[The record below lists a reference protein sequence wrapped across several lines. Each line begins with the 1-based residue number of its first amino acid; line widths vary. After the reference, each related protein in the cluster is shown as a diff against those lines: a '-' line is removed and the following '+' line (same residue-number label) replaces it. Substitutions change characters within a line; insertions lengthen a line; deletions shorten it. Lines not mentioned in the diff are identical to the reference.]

1 MAQEGFVFRKGP
13 SWFLRYRQNTNV
25 DGQIIRK
32 RKCVKLAE
40 YCDRY
45 RCPSDLDDLVAEK
58 LTAVRDAAKPPRSSD
73 LFVE

>member
-13 SWFLRYRQNTNV
+13 SWFLRKNTNV

-32 RKCVKLAE
+32 QKCVKLAE

-58 LTAVRDAAKPPRSSD
+58 LTAVSDAAKRPRSSD